1 MHNAP
6 HGRAHE
12 PFDEDDAPGVPIPL
26 SLSLSRRRRV
36 CVSARARAIGDGP
49 DGPEAKRFSGDPS
62 AFSAETETVPTAA
75 RDDRGANATDT
86 LSSDETAAAFARAR
100 ARREEKTRLAHAKL
114 RGVALGIG
122 DGSEKLFGDERRK
135 EEKRENVTDA
145 MRAAALSLGRVIVPF
160 ARLTDTT
167 RIDDANRSASHG
179 ESSAVP
185 ASADAERRTPNGSPG
200 AGGASVG
207 RDRRLSAS
215 TASALV
221 AEAASRAKRAV
232 AGALGE
238 TLAERKRACSTW
250 GYRRRRTKTRGRRV
264 F

>member
-26 SLSLSRRRRV
+26 REALRVAAELPSALASLG
-36 CVSARARAIGDGP
+36 IGDGP

-135 EEKRENVTDA
+135 EEKENVTDA

-179 ESSAVP
+179 ESSAVL

-200 AGGASVG
+200 AGGAVG
-207 RDRRLSAS
+207 RIDALRVHRVGAGRGGGVARNAPSPARSAKPWPNAARVFDLGLP
-215 TASALV
+215 ASP
-221 AEAASRAKRAV
+221 
-232 AGALGE
+232 
-238 TLAERKRACSTW
+238 
-250 GYRRRRTKTRGRRV
+250 TKTRGRRV